1 MATKTTTPRKK
12 AGTDNSYFGR
22 IKPKAISQ
30 TRNDIAVWKAA
41 RTQAQNIDNPR
52 RAKLQNLYNDIMMD
66 ALLSSQIENRRMQTL
81 QSSFSLS
88 DASGKLNEE
97 ATALIKAS
105 TWFPVLISAIIDS
118 NFYGPTLTELIPS
131 YSPPLEGAGG
141 GRAGGGRAGGGRAGG
156 GLQIAVI
163 PRNNIVPET
172 GMLYWDETD
181 SNGLPYREAK
191 EYGTWLLEFG
201 QPTNFGLLNKAVPH
215 VLFKRFA
222 QSCWSELCE
231 IYGIPPRVMKTNTQD
246 PAMLT
251 RAEQMMRDMGAAAWF
266 IIDETEAFEFAKGA
280 DTNGDVYN
288 NLIRLCNNEMSLLI
302 SGAVIGQDT
311 KNGNESKETISV
323 EMLEILI
330 NADKRMVEG
339 YMNTLVLPAL
349 QQIGMLKGELLF
361 SFDPQEDVTM
371 LWTMTKEVLPFMEV
385 DPEWIK
391 TKFGIEVTGT
401 KTQPVTER
409 RRSDG
414 NFQ

>member
-1 MATKTTTPRKK
+1 MCVSTKKQNMATKTTTPRKK

-41 RTQAQNIDNPR
+41 RMQAQNINNPR
-52 RAKLQNLYNDIMMD
+52 RARLQNLYNDVMMD
-66 ALLSSQIENRRMQTL
+66 ALLASQIENRRMQTL

-97 ATALIKAS
+97 ATAIIKAS
-105 TWFPVLISAIIDS
+105 TWFPVLVSAIVDS
-118 NFYGPTLTELIPS
+118 NFYGPTLAELIPDMES
-131 YSPPLEGAGG
+131 LK
-141 GRAGGGRAGGGRAGG
+141 
-156 GLQIAVI
+156 IAVI

-201 QPTNFGLLNKAVPH
+201 QPGNFGLINKAIPH

-288 NLIRLCNNEMSLLI
+288 NLINLCNNEMSLLI

-323 EMLEILI
+323 EMLENLV

-349 QQIGMLKGELLF
+349 SQIGILKGELLF
-361 SFDPQEDVTM
+361 SFDPEEDVRL

-391 TKFGIEVTGT
+391 IKFGIEVTGT
-401 KTQPVTER
+401 KTQASSPPSEGAGGG
-409 RRSDG
+409 SNK

>member
-30 TRNDIAVWKAA
+30 TRNDIAVWKSA
-41 RTQAQNIDNPR
+41 RMQAQSITNPR
-52 RAKLQNLYNDIMMD
+52 RARLQNLYNDVMMD
-66 ALLSSQIENRRMQTL
+66 ALLASQIENRRMQTL

-97 ATALIKAS
+97 ATAIIKAS
-105 TWFPVLISAIIDS
+105 TWFPVLVSAIIDS
-118 NFYGPTLTELIPS
+118 NFYGPTLAELIPDMES
-131 YSPPLEGAGG
+131 LK
-141 GRAGGGRAGGGRAGG
+141 
-156 GLQIAVI
+156 IAVI

-288 NLIRLCNNEMSLLI
+288 NLINLCNNEMSLLV

-311 KNGNESKETISV
+311 KNGNESKESISIQ
-323 EMLEILI
+323 MLENLV

-349 QQIGMLKGELLF
+349 SQIGMLKGELLF
-361 SFDPQEDVTM
+361 SFDPEEDVRL

-401 KTQPVTER
+401 KTQASSPPSEGAGGG
-409 RRSDG
+409 SPAKLGADG
-414 NFQ
+414 EISFFD

>member
-1 MATKTTTPRKK
+1 MATKNHPALKRDKK
-12 AGTDNSYFGR
+12 SGTDNSYFGR

-41 RTQAQNIDNPR
+41 RTQAQNINNPR
-52 RAKLQNLYNDIMMD
+52 RARLQNLYNDVMMD
-66 ALLSSQIENRRMQTL
+66 ALLTSQIENRRMQTL

-105 TWFPVLISAIIDS
+105 TWFPVLVSAIVDS
-118 NFYGPTLTELIPS
+118 NFYGPTLTELIPDMES
-131 YSPPLEGAGG
+131 LK
-141 GRAGGGRAGGGRAGG
+141 
-156 GLQIAVI
+156 IAVI

-288 NLIRLCNNEMSLLI
+288 NLIRLCNNEMSLLV

-323 EMLEILI
+323 EMLENLV

-349 QQIGMLKGELLF
+349 SQIGMLKGELLF
-361 SFDPQEDVTM
+361 SFDPEEDVRL

-401 KTQPVTER
+401 KTQASSPPSEGAGGG
-409 RRSDG
+409 SPAKLGADG
-414 NFQ
+414 EISFFD

>member
-41 RTQAQNIDNPR
+41 RMQAQNINNPR
-52 RAKLQNLYNDIMMD
+52 RARLQNLYNDVMMD
-66 ALLSSQIENRRMQTL
+66 ALLASQIENRRMQTL

-97 ATALIKAS
+97 ATAIIKAS
-105 TWFPVLISAIIDS
+105 TWFPVLVSAIVDS
-118 NFYGPTLTELIPS
+118 NFYGPTLAELIPDMES
-131 YSPPLEGAGG
+131 LK
-141 GRAGGGRAGGGRAGG
+141 
-156 GLQIAVI
+156 IAVI

-201 QPTNFGLLNKAVPH
+201 QPGNFGLINKAIPH

-288 NLIRLCNNEMSLLI
+288 NLINLCNNEMSLLI

-311 KNGNESKETISV
+311 KNGNESKESISIQ
-323 EMLEILI
+323 MLENLV

-349 QQIGMLKGELLF
+349 SQIGILKGELLF
-361 SFDPQEDVTM
+361 SFDPEEDVRL

-391 TKFGIEVTGT
+391 IKFGIEVTGT
-401 KTQPVTER
+401 KTQASSPPSEGAGGG
-409 RRSDG
+409 SNK